1 MIDTTTIKLTA
12 YSHGA
17 GCGCKI
23 APKVLDEILQH
34 KTAAPNYAQLLVGN
48 HLKDDAAAYDLG
60 NGTALISTTDF
71 FMPIV
76 DDAFTFGKIAGAN
89 AISDVYAMGG
99 KPILAIAILGWPVD
113 KIPATVAGQVIE
125 GAKAICLE
133 AGIPLAGGHSIDSP
147 EPIFGLAVN
156 GIVPIQH
163 LKRNSTANEGDI
175 ILFTKPLGI
184 GILSTSQKRG
194 ILTEPHLQL
203 MIKQL
208 TQLNKVGEQL
218 GSISDVNAMTDVT
231 GFGLLGHLTEMCEGA
246 SLSAEVFYNKV
257 PVLAEAK
264 QYLLQKAIPGGT
276 KRNQDSYGHKIS
288 WSGNYNKEEAMNF
301 LTDPQTNGGLLIA
314 VSPQGLT
321 KVQDILKA
329 NQLYAEAIGQFV
341 PKQSTSVLVKD

>member
-1 MIDTTTIKLTA
+1 MNVSTPLKLTA

-34 KTAAPNYAQLLVGN
+34 NTAAPNYAQLIVGD
-48 HLKDDAAAYDLG
+48 HLKDGAAAYDLG

-76 DDAFTFGKIAGAN
+76 GDAFTFGKIAGGN

-113 KIPATVAGQVIE
+113 KIPAAVAGQVIE

-133 AGIPLAGGHSIDSP
+133 AGIPLADGHSIDSTD
-147 EPIFGLAVN
+147 PIFGFAVN

-163 LKRNSTANEGDI
+163 LKRNSTANEGDV
-175 ILFTKPLGI
+175 ILFTIPLGI

-203 MIKQL
+203 MIKQF
-208 TQLNKVGEQL
+208 TQLNRVGEQL
-218 GSISDVNAMTDVT
+218 GICISNVHAMTDDT
-231 GFGLLGHLTEMCEGA
+231 GIGLLGHLTEMCEGA
-246 SLSAEVFYNKV
+246 SLSAEVFYSKV

-288 WSGNYNKEEAMNF
+288 WNGNYDKEEAMNF
-301 LTDPQTNGGLLIA
+301 
-314 VSPQGLT
+314 
-321 KVQDILKA
+321 
-329 NQLYAEAIGQFV
+329 
-341 PKQSTSVLVKD
+341 

>member
-1 MIDTTTIKLTA
+1 MIDSTPIKLTA

-34 KTAAPNYAQLLVGN
+34 NTAAPNYAQLLVGN

-113 KIPATVAGQVIE
+113 KIPAAVAGQVIE

-163 LKRNSTANEGDI
+163 LKRNSTANEGDV

-218 GSISDVNAMTDVT
+218 GSISNVHAMTDVT

-246 SLSAEVFYNKV
+246 SLSAEVFYSKV

-288 WSGNYNKEEAMNF
+288 WNGNYDKEEAMNF

-314 VSPQGLT
+314 VSQEGLSL
-321 KVQDILKA
+321 VQDVLRT
-329 NQLYAEAIGQFV
+329 NHLYAEVIGKFV
-341 PKQSTSVLVKD
+341 PKQSTAVVVKD

>member
-1 MIDTTTIKLTA
+1 MIDYTSIKLTA

-113 KIPATVAGQVIE
+113 KIPAAVAGQVIE
-125 GAKAICLE
+125 GAKAICQE

-156 GIVPIQH
+156 GIVPLEH
-163 LKRNSTANEGDI
+163 LKRNSTAIEGDV

-194 ILTEPHLQL
+194 ILTEPHLHL

-208 TQLNKVGEQL
+208 TKLNKVGEEL
-218 GSISDVNAMTDVT
+218 GIISDVHAMTDVT

-246 SLSAEVFYNKV
+246 SLSAEVFYSKV

-276 KRNQDSYGHKIS
+276 KRNQDSYGHKIN
-288 WSGNYNKEEAMNF
+288 WIGNYVKEEAMNF

-314 VSPQGLT
+314 VSQQGLAS
-321 KVQDILKA
+321 VQDVLSA
-329 NQLYAEAIGQFV
+329 HHLYTEVIGQFV
-341 PKQSTSVLVKD
+341 PQQTAAVVVKD